1 MSFAALSSKVMALPG
16 LSTVRKIVAKLPLAK
31 IQELK
36 GDIFGQLPIL
46 NVRTGARQLRK
57 PNTGY
62 FVARY
67 HLEFIDR
74 AARLVRFVSLR
85 FNGIFTPAA
94 VGCSNKESDGL
105 ID

>member
-1 MSFAALSSKVMALPG
+1 MSFAALSSKVMKALPG
-16 LSTVRKIVAKLPLAK
+16 LSTVRKITAKLPLAK

-67 HLEFIDR
+67 HLEFIDK
-74 AARLVRFVSLR
+74 AARLVSSFFICCCCRCL
-85 FNGIFTPAA
+85 
-94 VGCSNKESDGL
+94 
-105 ID
+105 